1 MNPQG
6 TVSSVRVRRFRDTA
20 ALTFYVTDAGGTC
33 ARPVDTIYVPQ
44 GMLLVLADALAILRR
59 DMANK
64 NYTDSTFA
72 PRTVLENDVRFD

>member
-6 TVSSVRVRRFRDTA
+6 TVTSVRVRRFRDTA
-20 ALTFYVTDAGGTC
+20 ALTFYKQG
-33 ARPVDTIYVPQ
+33 ARVGESLCDTIYVPQ
-44 GMLLVLADALAILRR
+44 GMLLVLADALQILRR

-64 NYTDSTFA
+64 NYSDSTFA